1 MKKIIS
7 IIMMALLLMIVAHN
21 ALAEDFAVQK
31 ENAIAALKVSLPEA
45 VVDFAVRERDDG
57 RDEWD
62 LFFVLG
68 NQLGEGKVLESTN
81 EIRKVTL
88 YEKPDGVLTAGE
100 AMARLSQLKGNVVIL
115 DLELDRDD
123 GGLFYEGE
131 AELDGKRYEFEMTA
145 AGEIIEWERD

>member
-1 MKKIIS
+1 MKKTIS
-7 IIMMALLLMIVAHN
+7 IIMTVLLLMVIAHN
-21 ALAEDFAVQK
+21 ALAEEFTAQK

-62 LFFVLG
+62 LFFTQG
-68 NQLGEGKVLESTN
+68 NQMGEAEVLESTN

-88 YEKPDGVLTAGE
+88 YEKPEGALTAGE
-100 AMARLSQLKGNVVIL
+100 AMARLSQIKGNVVII

-123 GGLFYEGE
+123 GNLFYEGE